1 MAQYKIDKMKQKVQ
15 KYLDQIRY
23 EHTMG
28 VMYTA
33 AAMAMRYGVDLEK
46 ASVAGLLHDC
56 AKCIP
61 SKEKLDLCAEHSIFV
76 SEAERKNPGLLHA
89 KLGAFL
95 AKSKYEVEDQEILD
109 AITYHTTGRP
119 EMTLLDKIVY
129 IADYI
134 EPNRKEAPNL
144 GKVRALAFT
153 DIDACLYVILEDSL
167 AYLHTKNEVI
177 DPMTEQTYLY
187 YKNSGRGNAHGTV
200 KVNGEISL

>member
-1 MAQYKIDKMKQKVQ
+1 MTQYKLDIIKEKVQ
-15 KYLDQIRY
+15 SELDVLRY

-33 AAMAMRYGVDLEK
+33 AAMAMRYGADLEK
-46 ASVAGLLHDC
+46 ALVAGLLHDC

-61 SKEKLDLCAEHSIFV
+61 SKMKIELCEENQIDISD
-76 SEAERKNPGLLHA
+76 AERKNAGLLHA

-95 AKSKYEVEDQEILD
+95 AYTKYDIQDEEILD

-119 EMTLLDKIVY
+119 SMTLLDKIVY

-144 GKVRALAFT
+144 ERMRKLAFE
-153 DIDACLYVILEDSL
+153 DIDICLLAILEDSL
-167 AYLHTKNEVI
+167 AYLQTKNEVI

-187 YKNSGRGNAHGTV
+187 YKNEW
-200 KVNGEISL
+200 KE